1 MTITT
6 FVNLT
11 HVTNPFSLNVS
22 RFRNNSVIFYVL
34 SCFLIM
40 KKTKT
45 NKDKLSDNSY
55 HMHTFKPA
63 DMHNTFSIV
72 SFIGLSQTETI

>member
-1 MTITT
+1 MKHSEYKASYEKEIRL
-6 FVNLT
+6 LT
-11 HVTNPFSLNVS
+11 EDTANTAQKFA
-22 RFRNNSVIFYVL
+22 R
-34 SCFLIM
+34 
-40 KKTKT
+40 KQKT

-72 SFIGLSQTETI
+72 SFRGLSQTETI